1 MMHFLRLVLATVTVW
16 GVSAIPFVNSV
27 KVGDKLP
34 SVELHSGF
42 PPEKIDLA
50 SYTANKN
57 VIIVGLPGAFTPT

>member
-1 MMHFLRLVLATVTVW
+1 MIHFLRLALATATVW

-34 SVELHSGF
+34 SVDLHSGF

-50 SYTANKN
+50 SYVANKN
-57 VIIVGLPGAFTPT
+57 VVIVGLPGAFTPT